1 MKELLRIEHLTLEAG
16 ERLLFK
22 EADLTVKEREI
33 IGVIGRNGAGKSLL
47 LAAIKGELKEAENQ
61 LNWRENVS
69 IQMVEQEREAYK
81 GNYLPLMRDWH
92 IPELPYELL
101 SGGQQLKWR
110 LAEGFSKKAELL
122 LLDEP
127 TNHLDESSVAHLI
140 KEMKSYEGTMIVV
153 SHDRHFL
160 DEVATKIWS
169 IEEQG
174 IAEQEGNY
182 SHYINVRDERK
193 KAQQAAYEKQQK
205 KVEQIEK
212 QIGELTSW
220 SQKAHRESTK
230 QEGFK
235 EYHRVKAKRTDA
247 QIKSKRKLLEKQL
260 QKEKVGEVKQEQEV
274 FFDFQGKKKQGRR
287 LFELKNA
294 KVAFNEKILF
304 RSLYL
309 TVQKGERIAISGD
322 NGSGKTTLLKLL
334 TGEIEPTGGT
344 VWRSPTAT
352 IGYLSQQVFDLP
364 LHSTP
369 AQLFERET
377 FEERSKVQTVMSQ
390 LGFSHLQWE
399 EPIENMSMGERVKCK
414 LMQYILNETDVLLLD
429 EPTNHLDLPSRE
441 QLERTL
447 VHYPCT
453 LIVVS
458 HDRYFRQKVT
468 KAEIK
473 LSEPERKVP
482 QKGIDEKEELRMKLE
497 NERQHVLGKLSILT
511 NKDEEY
517 AELDAKFLKLTKRI
531 NALK

>member
-1 MKELLRIEHLTLEAG
+1 MKELLTTEHLTVEAG

-22 EADLTVKEREI
+22 EAKLTVKEGEI

-47 LAAIKGELKEAENQ
+47 LSAIAGKMKEIEGQ
-61 LNWRENVS
+61 LNWRKRIT
-69 IQMVEQEREAYK
+69 IQLVPQEVEHYE
-81 GNYLPLMRDWH
+81 GNYLPSMRHWR

-110 LAEGFSKKAELL
+110 LAEGFSKGAELL

-127 TNHLDESSVAHLI
+127 TNHLDETAVSFLI
-140 KEMKSYEGTMIVV
+140 KEIKNYKGAMIIV

-174 IAEQEGNY
+174 IIEQEGNY
-182 SHYINVRDERK
+182 SHYIYVRDERK
-193 KAQQAAYEKQQK
+193 KARQAAYDKQQK
-205 KVEQIEK
+205 KIEQIEK
-212 QIGELTSW
+212 QIGELTAW
-220 SQKAHRESTK
+220 SQKAHKQSTK

-260 QKEKVGEVKQEQEV
+260 QKEKVEEVKQEHDV
-274 FFDFQGKKKQGRR
+274 FFDFQGKAKQGRR
-287 LFELKNA
+287 LFELKDVT
-294 KVAFNEKILF
+294 VAFDNNVLF
-304 RSLYL
+304 KHFHL
-309 TVQKGERIAISGD
+309 TIQKGERIAISGD

-334 TGEIEPTGGT
+334 TGEIGPSEGT
-344 VWRSPTAT
+344 VWRSPTAK

-364 LHSTP
+364 LHATP

-377 FEERSKVQTVMSQ
+377 FEERGKVQTIMSQ
-390 LGFSHLQWE
+390 LGFSQLQWK
-399 EPIENMSMGERVKCK
+399 EPIGKMSMGERVKCK
-414 LMQYILNETDVLLLD
+414 LMQYILNETEVLLLD

-447 VHYPCT
+447 LSYPCT

-458 HDRYFRQKVT
+458 HDRYFRQKITNTEV
-468 KAEIK
+468 K
-473 LSEPERKVP
+473 LSESQHKKPPKER
-482 QKGIDEKEELRMKLE
+482 DDKEDLRMKLE

-517 AELDAKFLKLTKRI
+517 AELDAKFLELTKKI

>member
-1 MKELLRIEHLTLEAG
+1 MKEILRIENLTVEAG
-16 ERLLFK
+16 ERLLFT
-22 EADLTVKEREI
+22 EANLTVKEHEI

-47 LAAIKGELKEAENQ
+47 LDTIAGKRKETEGRLYWLKP
-61 LNWRENVS
+61 VD
-69 IQMVEQEREAYK
+69 IQMVEQEREFYK
-81 GNYLPLMRDWH
+81 GSFSPTMVHWH
-92 IPELPYELL
+92 IPELPYNLL

-110 LAEGFSKKAELL
+110 LAEGFSKEAALL

-140 KEMKSYEGTMIVV
+140 QEIKGYQGTIIVV

-174 IAEQEGNY
+174 IIEQEGNY
-182 SHYINVRDERK
+182 THYIHVREERL
-193 KAQQAAYEKQQK
+193 KAHQAAYEKQQK
-205 KVEQIEK
+205 KIDRIEK

-220 SQKAHRESTK
+220 SEKAHRESTK

-235 EYHRVKAKRTDA
+235 EYHRAKAKRTDA
-247 QIKSKRKLLEKQL
+247 QIKSKRRLLEKQL
-260 QKEKVGEVKQEQEV
+260 QKEKVEEVRKEHEV

-294 KVAFNEKILF
+294 KVAFGEKILF
-304 RSLYL
+304 QQFHL
-309 TVQKGERIAISGD
+309 TIQKGERIAISGV
-322 NGSGKTTLLKLL
+322 NGSGKTTLLQLL
-334 TGEIEPTGGT
+334 IGEIDATEGS

-364 LHSTP
+364 LHVTP

-377 FEERSKVQTVMSQ
+377 FEERSKVQTIMSQ
-390 LGFSHLQWE
+390 LGFSHLQWQ
-399 EPIENMSMGERVKCK
+399 EPIEKMSMGERVKCK

-447 VHYPCT
+447 LHYPCT

-468 KAEIK
+468 NTEVK
-473 LSEPERKVP
+473 LGEPAYKEQVKMR
-482 QKGIDEKEELRMKLE
+482 DEKKELRMKLE
-497 NERQHVLGKLSILT
+497 NERQHVLGRLSILT

-517 AELDAKFLKLTKRI
+517 AELDAKFLELTKKI
-531 NALK
+531 NELK